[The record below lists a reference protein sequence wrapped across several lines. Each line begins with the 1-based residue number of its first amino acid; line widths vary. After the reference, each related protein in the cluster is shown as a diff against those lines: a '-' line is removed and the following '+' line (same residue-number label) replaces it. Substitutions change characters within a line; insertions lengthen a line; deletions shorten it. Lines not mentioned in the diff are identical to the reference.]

1 VTARKSELLQ
11 LALALGLFLIAWTLL
26 HVGFYERD
34 QIIDTPVYESYGTAV
49 EDGHVPYRD
58 FDVEYP
64 PGALPVF
71 VLPAFLDTD
80 FRTAFE
86 WLMALC
92 GAGMIVAVALAARR
106 LGLGVVPPLFVA
118 LSPLAIGSVLLT
130 RFDLWPAMLAAF
142 ALAAIVSERLR
153 LGHALLGAAVA
164 AKLYPA
170 VLLPLSLA
178 YVWRRRGRR
187 EALVCATAF
196 VAVVLAVYVPFLLIA
211 PGGVAESFGRQLSR
225 PLQIESLGSA
235 LLLAAHQVSGLD
247 IEMRSSHGSQ
257 NLVGGPA
264 TTLAVLVSAAQVA
277 VLVWLWWRFARAAR
291 APSAAELTIAAA
303 AALTAFVAL
312 GKVLSP
318 QFLIWLV
325 PLVPLAARAGAT
337 AMLLAALVLTQ
348 LWFPYRYWELVR
360 EFDPRVSW
368 LVLARDLVLLAL
380 LVTLTGRSGESSR
393 NALPDRRRRSAP
405 AHLRS

>member
-1 VTARKSELLQ
+1 MTARKSELFQ

-34 QIIDTPVYESYGTAV
+34 QIVDTPVYESYGTAV
-49 EDGHVPYRD
+49 EEGQVPYRD
-58 FDVEYP
+58 FEVEYP

-71 VLPAFLDTD
+71 VVPALFDTD

-92 GAGMIVAVALAARR
+92 GGGTVVAVALAARR
-106 LGLGVVPPLFVA
+106 LGLGIVPPVFVA

-142 ALAAIVSERLR
+142 AFAALLSSRLR

-187 EALVCATAF
+187 EALLCAGAF
-196 VAVVLAVYVPFLLIA
+196 AAVVLAVYVPFLLIA

-235 LLLAAHQVSGLD
+235 LLLGAHQLFGLE

-264 TTLAVLVSAAQVA
+264 TTLAVVVSAAQVA
-277 VLVWLWWRFARAAR
+277 VLVWLWWRFARASR
-291 APSAAELTIAAA
+291 VPSAGELTIAAA
-303 AALTAFVAL
+303 AVLTAFVAL

-325 PLVPLAARAGAT
+325 PLVPLAAHASAT
-337 AMLLAALVLTQ
+337 ALLLGALVLTQ
-348 LWFPYRYWELVR
+348 VWFPYRYWELVR
-360 EFDPRVSW
+360 EFDATVSW
-368 LVLARDLVLLAL
+368 LVLGRDVVLLGL
-380 LVTLTGRSGESSR
+380 LGVLTRATLEATRSELRGRS
-393 NALPDRRRRSAP
+393 RRSAP
-405 AHLRS
+405 GHLRS

>member
-1 VTARKSELLQ
+1 V
-11 LALALGLFLIAWTLL
+11 L

-34 QIIDTPVYESYGTAV
+34 QIVDTPVYESYGTAI
-49 EDGHVPYRD
+49 EDGQMPYRD
-58 FDVEYP
+58 FEVEYP

-71 VLPAFLDTD
+71 VVPALFDTD

-92 GAGMIVAVALAARR
+92 GGGTVVAVALAARR
-106 LGLGVVPPLFVA
+106 LGLGIVPPVFFA

-142 ALAAIVSERLR
+142 ALAALVAERLR

-170 VLLPLSLA
+170 VLLPLAVA
-178 YVWRRRGRR
+178 YVWRRHGRR
-187 EALVCATAF
+187 EALVCAGAF
-196 VAVVLAVYVPFLLIA
+196 AAVVLAVYVPFLLIA
-211 PGGVAESFGRQLSR
+211 PDGVADSFGRQLSR

-235 LLLAAHQVSGLD
+235 LLLAAHQVFGLD

-257 NLVGGPA
+257 NLDGGPA
-264 TTLAVLVSAAQVA
+264 TALAVLVSAAQVA
-277 VLVWLWWRFARAAR
+277 ALVWLWWRFARAPR
-291 APSAAELTIAAA
+291 APSAGELTIAAA
-303 AALTAFVAL
+303 AVLTAFVAL

-325 PLVPLAARAGAT
+325 PLVPLVARAGAT
-337 AMLLAALVLTQ
+337 ALLLTALVLTQ

-360 EFDPRVSW
+360 EFDATVSW
-368 LVLARDLVLLAL
+368 LVLGRDLVLLVLLAVLTRAAL
-380 LVTLTGRSGESSR
+380 AATRTELRGRS
-393 NALPDRRRRSAP
+393 RRSAP
-405 AHLRS
+405 GPLRS